1 MDNYFPDKWGTCKTV
16 ERDIEE
22 VRGSEPTPD
31 TAEDDP
37 LAVLT
42 QRLLG

>member
-1 MDNYFPDKWGTCKTV
+1 MDNNFPDKWGTCIKV

-22 VRGSEPTPD
+22 VRGSEPTLD